1 MNKYESA
8 IKALSDGIQRYV
20 DNAVENVKADKT
32 YTALV
37 TGIYSADDNTYNIK
51 LNGVDYQNVPTLGGV
66 CFMNESVKVT
76 YPYGNSNNMYIN
88 KYELINSGNS
98 AVSSVNGKTGAVVLT
113 SIDVG
118 ALSYS
123 DAQMY
128 TNQAHT
134 SEINATNSASAATT
148 SASNAHTSET
158 NAATSASTAATK
170 ATQASTS
177 ATNAANS
184 ATASSNSASAS
195 SASATSALAYDTE
208 AKSYAV
214 GGTGTRTGED
224 TNNAKYY
231 AAQARIVSGTDA
243 WIDFDANGYLTLYT
257 KED

>member
-1 MNKYESA
+1 MNKYEA
-8 IKALSDGIQRYV
+8 AVKALSDGIQRYV
-20 DNAVENVKADKT
+20 DDAVENVKADKT

-76 YPYGNSNNMYIN
+76 YPCDNSNNMYIN
-88 KYELINSGNS
+88 KYELINSGDS

-123 DAQMY
+123 DAQIY

-134 SEINATNSASAATT
+134 SEINAANSATSAETN
-148 SASNAHTSET
+148 ASNAHTSET
-158 NAATSASTAATK
+158 NAATSANTATTK
-170 ATQASTS
+170 ASQASTS

-184 ATASSNSASAS
+184 ATAASNSSS
-195 SASATSALAYDTE
+195 SASTYATSALAYDTE
-208 AKSYAV
+208 SKSYAV
-214 GGTGTRTGED
+214 GGTGSRTGED
-224 TNNAKYY
+224 IDNSKYY
-231 AAQARIVSGTDA
+231 AEQARIVSGTNA

>member
-88 KYELINSGNS
+88 KYELINSGDS

-123 DAQMY
+123 DAQTY

-134 SEINATNSASAATT
+134 SEINAANSATSAAT
-148 SASNAHTSET
+148 SKS
-158 NAATSASTAATK
+158 NAATSANTATTK
-170 ATQASTS
+170 ANEASTS

-184 ATASSNSASAS
+184 ATSASNYATSASNSAS
-195 SASATSALAYDTE
+195 SASTYYTE

-214 GGTGTRTGED
+214 GGTSSRTGED
-224 TNNAKYY
+224 TDNAKYY
-231 AAQARIVSGTDA
+231 AEQARIVSSTNA

-257 KED
+257 QED